1 MASIYD
7 QWADIYDSVYSYVQ
21 EDIPFYIEEAQDTGG
36 PVLEL
41 GCGTG
46 RVAIPIARAGVEV
59 VGLDFSKAMLDVA
72 KRKAARLSKR
82 AASLTFIHAEMQDF
96 SLDNKFQL
104 AIIPFRGFQSLLTV
118 ADEVETLL
126 NIKRHLAPGG
136 RLVFSIFVP
145 DLNMMV
151 QEGDTPYHFR
161 DVTDPATG
169 ISYVLWNQAQYDSFS
184 QIMSIRT
191 TIEEMDDAS
200 AVCRKLYRDFHLR
213 YIFRWEMHHLL
224 SSCGYEVLEL
234 FGNFDRSPFD
244 DNSTEM
250 VWIAAPRI

>member
-7 QWADIYDSVYSYVQ
+7 QWADIYDSVYSYVRD
-21 EDIPFYIEEAQDTGG
+21 DIPFYVEEAQDAGG

-46 RVAIPIARAGVEV
+46 RIAIPIVKAGVEV
-59 VGLDFSKAMLDVA
+59 VGLDFSEAMLDVA
-72 KRKAARLSKR
+72 RRKAARLSKG
-82 AASLTFIHAEMQDF
+82 AASLTLIRADMQDF
-96 SLDNKFQL
+96 SLDQKFRL

-118 ADEVETLL
+118 TDEIETLL

-136 RLVFSIFVP
+136 RLVFNIFVP

-151 QEGDTPYHFR
+151 QEGDVPYRFR

-191 TIEEMDDAS
+191 TIEEMDDIG
-200 AVCRKLYRDFHLR
+200 AVRRKLYRDFHLR

-224 SSCGYEVLEL
+224 NSCGYEVLDM
-234 FGNFDRSPFD
+234 FGGFDRSPFD
-244 DNSTEM
+244 DTSTEM
-250 VWIAAPRI
+250 VWVAAPRA